1 MANKHSP
8 DDNLPPLFLDKEDR
22 EGFARQ
28 RKSASG
34 QATSTKASSAP
45 PAKSSGGG
53 RSIAWFAL
61 LVALSGYG
69 GSYFLHEQL
78 LMRTDELQ
86 SATSRIE
93 ELERQLSI
101 TGEELGESSGSLQ
114 AQLAKLNTRTDTL
127 WTEMDK
133 LWASAWR
140 KNQAQIKSV
149 ESKLGTQQKE
159 ISATAKNADNIKK
172 SLWKVANDVEN
183 AVAKQNTLESKLN
196 DNTARITD
204 TNDNLLTIETT
215 LEGIDESTVMARQ
228 DAQKRDTTLAALT
241 QQLREL
247 TAQNQR
253 LQKQV
258 IELIEWRQ
266 NQDLTSSR
274 VSVTTAN

>member
-1 MANKHSP
+1 
-8 DDNLPPLFLDKEDR
+8 
-22 EGFARQ
+22 
-28 RKSASG
+28 
-34 QATSTKASSAP
+34 
-45 PAKSSGGG
+45 
-53 RSIAWFAL
+53 
-61 LVALSGYG
+61 
-69 GSYFLHEQL
+69 
-78 LMRTDELQ
+78 
-86 SATSRIE
+86 
-93 ELERQLSI
+93 
-101 TGEELGESSGSLQ
+101 
-114 AQLAKLNTRTDTL
+114 
-127 WTEMDK
+127 MDK

-183 AVAKQNTLESKLN
+183 TVAKQNTLESKLN

-228 DAQKRDTTLAALT
+228 DAQKRDTTLAAMT